1 MGQRP
6 TVVSFAAPSGTGKT
20 TLVTKLIAELK
31 ARGRRVGAIKSD
43 AHRVELDKPGK
54 DTFRMREAGA
64 ETTALVSR
72 DQIAVF
78 RDGPGSE
85 IPLGE
90 IVDVFFRDQ
99 EIVLAEGFR
108 RHGFPTVV
116 VSRAAVSREGWDW
129 PVQVAAIVSD
139 EPFDHARR
147 FELDDVAAIAD
158 WIEALDRESGRADP

>member
-1 MGQRP
+1 MTRP

-78 RDGPGSE
+78 RDLPGDAGSAE

-90 IVDVFFRDQ
+90 IVDVFFREQ

-116 VSRAAVSREGWDW
+116 ISRGAVSREGWDR
-129 PVQVAAIVSD
+129 PARIAAVVSD
-139 EPFDHARR
+139 HDSEHPVHFG
-147 FELDDVAAIAD
+147 LDDVGAIAD
-158 WIEALDRESGRADP
+158 WLEALHRDAD